1 MSGMLKQSAKIQGLP
16 EVHPGDI
23 VRVHQKIKEGAKERV
38 QVFEGIVIKTH
49 GKSGS
54 NASFTVRKITY
65 GVGVER
71 TYPLQSPSIV
81 KIEFK
86 KGSEVN
92 RAKLYYLRKLSG
104 KSLKMKEKKIDQDV
118 WELVAKTE
126 GPEEL
131 TEEVLAEAVT
141 AAKEQEVTTVDEP
154 AESVAEAE
162 VVPEAETMSGVAS
175 ETPATPDTEIIPQS
189 DTVEAEG
196 GPSEEAKDSQS

>member
-1 MSGMLKQSAKIQGLP
+1 MAGMLKQSAKDKNLL

-23 VRVHQKIKEGAKERV
+23 VRVHQKIKEGGKERI

-49 GKSGS
+49 GKSGPS
-54 NASFTVRKITY
+54 ATFTVRKITY

-71 TYPLQSPSIV
+71 TYPLQSPSVV

-118 WELVAKTE
+118 WELVAKTQE
-126 GPEEL
+126 PEEL
-131 TEEVLAEAVT
+131 TAEVLAEAVE
-141 AAKEQEVTTVDEP
+141 AAKKQETTES
-154 AESVAEAE
+154 AEIMAIAS
-162 VVPEAETMSGVAS
+162 EAETA
-175 ETPATPDTEIIPQS
+175 ETTTIPLPEAVKD
-189 DTVEAEG
+189 DTVEVEASVG
-196 GPSEEAKDSQS
+196 EEIKDSQS

>member
-1 MSGMLKQSAKIQGLP
+1 MKQSAKDKNLL

-23 VRVHQKIKEGAKERV
+23 VRVHQKIKEGGKERI

-49 GKSGS
+49 GKSGPS
-54 NASFTVRKITY
+54 ATFTVRKITY

-71 TYPLQSPSIV
+71 TYPLQSPSVV

-118 WELVAKTE
+118 WELVAKTQE
-126 GPEEL
+126 PEEL
-131 TEEVLAEAVT
+131 TAEVLAEAVE
-141 AAKEQEVTTVDEP
+141 AAKKQETTES
-154 AESVAEAE
+154 AEIMAIAS
-162 VVPEAETMSGVAS
+162 EAETA
-175 ETPATPDTEIIPQS
+175 ETTTIPLPEAVKD
-189 DTVEAEG
+189 DTVEVEASVG
-196 GPSEEAKDSQS
+196 EEIKDSQS